1 MDIEI
6 RLFANLAKFLPPGS
20 VNKRARISV
29 EDGITVESLMNK
41 LGIPINTNNIVM
53 INGFH
58 KDIKEKI
65 NEGDI
70 VSIIPPVSG
79 G

>member
-20 VNKRARISV
+20 VNKRAKISV
-29 EDGITVESLMNK
+29 EDDITVEELMKK
-41 LGIPINTNNIVM
+41 LGIPFNINNIIM

-65 NEGDI
+65 NNGDI

>member
-20 VNKRARISV
+20 VNKRAKISV
-29 EDGITVESLMNK
+29 EDDITIEGLMKK
-41 LGIPINTNNIVM
+41 LGIPFNTNNIVM
-53 INGFH
+53 VNGFH

-65 NEGDI
+65 SDGDVI
-70 VSIIPPVSG
+70 SIIPPVSG